1 MKVKLNVSPLE
12 VIDGIETIEV
22 ECVFGVLTVRRYFKQ
37 HKWIACAPFWW
48 EHLFNE
54 KFNTA
59 EEAIKFIEMRCEE
72 YIKEVLEWVVPHTS
86 TQEK

>member
-1 MKVKLNVSPLE
+1 MKVKLNVSPL
-12 VIDGIETIEV
+12 VVVDGIETQEV
-22 ECVFGVLTVRRYFKQ
+22 ECVFGVLTIRRYFKQ

-54 KFNTA
+54 KFDTV

-72 YIKEVLEWVVPHTS
+72 YINEVLEWVVLDETA
-86 TQEK
+86 QEK